1 MADPLTLDAFL
12 DRFPFFADAN
22 FALVEA
28 ALAEAH
34 ASYGGCAAFPQYHG
48 IVGNHAAH
56 LLACEPGGHTMRLSD
71 TDATTVYSTHRDNLL
86 RQVPRSGTVVA

>member
-12 DRFPFFADAN
+12 DRFQFFRDADY
-22 FALVEA
+22 ALVEA

-34 ASYGGCAAFPQYHG
+34 ASYAGCAGFSQYHG

-56 LLACEPGGHTMRLSD
+56 LLASEPGGHTLRVSD
-71 TDATTVYSTHRDNLL
+71 TDAITVYSVNRDNLL
-86 RQVPRSGTVVA
+86 RQVPRSGSVVP